1 MTRFPWAMI
10 TKFLISNLQQRN
22 TKENMNAT
30 SRIGSDIFSLLQM
43 SLSKTKHWHSQIR
56 ISVLLS

>member
-1 MTRFPWAMI
+1 MT
-10 TKFLISNLQQRN
+10 TKFLISKLQQRN

-43 SLSKTKHWHSQIR
+43 SLSKTKRWLPLIR
-56 ISVLLS
+56 IWLLLS